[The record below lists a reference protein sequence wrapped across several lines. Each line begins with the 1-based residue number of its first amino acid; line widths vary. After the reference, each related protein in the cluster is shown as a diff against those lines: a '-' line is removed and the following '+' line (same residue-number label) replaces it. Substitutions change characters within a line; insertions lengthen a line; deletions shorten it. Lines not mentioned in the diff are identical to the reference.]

1 MKRFFSLFLCFALL
15 CSTGAFV
22 VSCEKGGEETTELIT
37 EAEITEAEAQPSAQ
51 IALSELGNF
60 VIIRNDDD
68 YLFQSSAKRLKTVL
82 KSDLSLD
89 LDVKSDFVTDAIPG
103 YAESEFEI
111 LVGACDREESQEF
124 VSELMYNDYGYG
136 MVGGKLVIAG
146 ATAAGTLRAM
156 EHFIENVTQKHEGE
170 VFFDNAAQSFIFR
183 DEYTEVSIGGTP
195 ISEYSIV
202 CPRAKKNSEDNIAKL
217 LRTVIAEMSGYT
229 LEIKSDASDP
239 TGKEIR
245 IGITSRDTAPAISAD
260 QFFVGNSTNGILLAA
275 NDSAGLLHAFNL
287 FVSLLKDTPNLT
299 LKDTVASP
307 ETGEETVILDYNVW
321 MHTAG
326 QESRVRAV
334 LQTIEEISPDIMGL
348 QECTHEWMAF
358 LTDKFSAEYG
368 IIGEGRDGTHTSEDQ
383 FNPILYRKDKYTLI
397 DSGTRWLSETPEIK
411 YTKVPDSSYE
421 RIFTFAVLEEKATGV
436 RFVFISTHFDHMGGQ
451 TDQAAC
457 MAAYIEQFRDLP
469 MFMCGDYNGSG
480 VEKIMDGHGYVSTE
494 RVAAERVNAGNTYSG
509 GSKIDFIFTNGKGV
523 TVTHYEV
530 KNDNESSD
538 HYPIVVKYKFAK

>member
-15 CSTGAFV
+15 CSTGAFF
-22 VSCEKGGEETTELIT
+22 VSCEKGGEETTDVIT
-37 EAEITEAEAQPSAQ
+37 EAEITEAEVLPSAQ

-68 YLFQSSAKRLKTVL
+68 YLFQSSAKRLQTEL

-89 LDVKSDFVTDAIPG
+89 IGVKTDFITDAIPG
-103 YAESEFEI
+103 YVESEFEI
-111 LVGACDREESQEF
+111 LVGACNREESQEF
-124 VSELMYNDYGYG
+124 VSGLLYNDYGYG

-146 ATAAGTLRAM
+146 ATAAGTLKAM

-183 DEYTEVSIGGTP
+183 DEYTEVSIAGTP

-202 CPRAKKNSEDNIAKL
+202 CPRAKKKSEDNIAKL

-229 LEIKSDASDP
+229 LEIKSDASDLS
-239 TGKEIR
+239 GKEIR
-245 IGITSRDTAPAISAD
+245 IGTTSRDTAPAISAD
-260 QFFVGNSTNGILLAA
+260 QFFVGNSAGGVLLAA
-275 NDSAGLLHAFNL
+275 NDSAGLLHAFNH

-299 LKDTVASP
+299 LKDTIASL
-307 ETGEETVILDYNVW
+307 ETGDETLILDYNVW

-326 QESRVRAV
+326 QESRVKAV

-358 LTDKFSAEYG
+358 LTDKFSSEYG
-368 IIGEGRDGTHTSEDQ
+368 IIGEGRDGTHTSGDQ

-411 YTKVPDSSYE
+411 YTKVPDSTYE

-436 RFVFISTHFDHMGGQ
+436 RFVFISTHFDHQGGQ
-451 TDQAAC
+451 ADQAAC

-480 VEKIMDGHGYVSTE
+480 VENIMDGHGYVSTE
-494 RVAAERVNAGNTYSG
+494 KIASEKVNPGNTYSG

-530 KNDNESSD
+530 KNNNDSSD
-538 HYPIVVKYKFAK
+538 HYPIVVKYKFTK